1 METASTSCT
10 ECDAI
15 IPSDR
20 SLCPR
25 CHRPRWY
32 TLKKVSLCV
41 ALVVVLAT
49 LIRYAVRL
57 GDRIM
62 SLWFG

>member
-1 METASTSCT
+1 METGSTSCT
-10 ECDAI
+10 ECGAL

-32 TLKKVSLCV
+32 TLKKVSVCMV
-41 ALVVVLAT
+41 VVVVLAI
-49 LIRYAVRL
+49 LIRCAVQF

-62 SLWFG
+62 TMWPG